1 MRIRI
6 LILGFKGLISFSWQ
20 NFSDLLNSEHNF
32 DGLNR
37 PIPIQRS
44 QHVRRRIQQLIIHV
58 SGRGTSGAVTIAA
71 WLTPSPLPPPQKTI
85 LPKFNEKGFSST
97 FKRILFTFLTE
108 YCLCK
113 QHPKIASF
121 HILSAMLLQSGIA
134 CQPFKESLFKSLAV
148 NCSIILKGSI
158 YLVC

>member
-1 MRIRI
+1 MRIHI

-32 DGLNR
+32 NGLNR
-37 PIPIQRS
+37 PIPIRRS
-44 QHVRRRIQQLIIHV
+44 QHVRRRVQQLIIHV

-71 WLTPSPLPPPQKTI
+71 WLTPSPLPPP
-85 LPKFNEKGFSST
+85 PKKQYCQSLMKKGFSST

-121 HILSAMLLQSGIA
+121 HILSAMLLQSGID
-134 CQPFKESLFKSLAV
+134 C
-148 NCSIILKGSI
+148 
-158 YLVC
+158 

>member
-1 MRIRI
+1 MRIHI

-32 DGLNR
+32 NGLNR
-37 PIPIQRS
+37 PIPIRRS
-44 QHVRRRIQQLIIHV
+44 QHVRRRVQQLIIHV

-71 WLTPSPLPPPQKTI
+71 WLTPSPLPPP
-85 LPKFNEKGFSST
+85 PKKKQYCQSLMKKGFSST

-121 HILSAMLLQSGIA
+121 HILSAMLLQSGID
-134 CQPFKESLFKSLAV
+134 C
-148 NCSIILKGSI
+148 
-158 YLVC
+158 

>member
-1 MRIRI
+1 MRIRT

-37 PIPIQRS
+37 PIPIRRS
-44 QHVRRRIQQLIIHV
+44 QHVRRRVQQLIIHV

-71 WLTPSPLPPPQKTI
+71 WLTPSPLPPPPQKKTI

-121 HILSAMLLQSGIA
+121 HILSAMLLQSGID
-134 CQPFKESLFKSLAV
+134 C
-148 NCSIILKGSI
+148 
-158 YLVC
+158 

>member
-1 MRIRI
+1 MRIHI

-32 DGLNR
+32 NGLNR
-37 PIPIQRS
+37 PIPIRRS
-44 QHVRRRIQQLIIHV
+44 QHVRRRVQQLIIHV

-71 WLTPSPLPPPQKTI
+71 WLTPSPLPPPP
-85 LPKFNEKGFSST
+85 PKKQYCQSLMKKGFSST

-121 HILSAMLLQSGIA
+121 HILSAMLLQSGID
-134 CQPFKESLFKSLAV
+134 C
-148 NCSIILKGSI
+148 
-158 YLVC
+158 